1 MAGAMRRPFRY
12 VLPLMAAFD
21 RDQIRAPRHRDDA
34 GVQSMEGIMHKVT
47 ARAAA
52 RPANEQN
59 SAYAAEWTMAL
70 WALALVF
77 LLATFQVY

>member
-1 MAGAMRRPFRY
+1 MG
-12 VLPLMAAFD
+12 AFD
-21 RDQIRAPRHRDDA
+21 RDQIRARRRRDDA
-34 GVQSMEGIMHKVT
+34 AVQPMEDTMHKVT

-59 SAYAAEWTMAL
+59 PVYATEWSIAL